1 MSYKTKINTL
11 ITEIVMDECKDKPEI
26 QHFLEMAIEQEMISL
41 SRSRSKKDISRA
53 YEEIVKKCVEVQK

>member
-26 QHFLEMAIEQEMISL
+26 QHFLVMAIEQEMISL
-41 SRSRSKKDISRA
+41 GRSRSKKEISRA
-53 YEEIVKKCVEVQK
+53 YEEIVEKCVEEQK